1 MEPRRSRKEFRK
13 TKQHYKE
20 TGLSY
25 GVANLDAKPLDR
37 VGNKFLEFL
46 VHVFLFLLGG
56 VILCGMLLAL
66 LTMT

>member
-1 MEPRRSRKEFRK
+1 MEPRKSRKEFRK
-13 TKQHYKE
+13 TKHLYKE

-37 VGNKFLEFL
+37 EGNKFLEFL

-56 VILCGMLLAL
+56 IILCGMLLAL